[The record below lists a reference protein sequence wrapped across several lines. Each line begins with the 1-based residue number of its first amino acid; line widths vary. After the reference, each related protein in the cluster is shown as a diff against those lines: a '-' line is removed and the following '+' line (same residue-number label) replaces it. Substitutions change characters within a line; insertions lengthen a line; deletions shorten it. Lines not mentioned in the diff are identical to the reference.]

1 MTESQ
6 PTTTGEHPP
15 TSPKSNNAR
24 LHTAIADFNQ
34 TITSFLQCCL
44 CKDPDKRWTAAKLL
58 THDFIKHPGAGT
70 RLEPFAEDHR
80 QPVPTLLELL
90 GEDGSTIVITL
101 GGKTTHK
108 HQHLE

>member
-58 THDFIKHPGAGT
+58 THDFIKHPGAGSQ
-70 RLEPFAEDHR
+70 LEPLEPDKYH
-80 QPVPTLLELL
+80 QPVATLF
-90 GEDGSTIVITL
+90 GEGDSTIVLTL
-101 GGKTTHK
+101 ENNTKAPNCCK
-108 HQHLE
+108 Q